1 MSWGENMGKHV
12 RYFTTV
18 KMSTPEIEKNQ
29 MMFATVALATVEN
42 STPEIFLRQKEL
54 VYKRTTTVTLCMC
67 T

>member
-1 MSWGENMGKHV
+1 MEKHV

-18 KMSTPEIEKNQ
+18 EMSTPEIEKNQ

-54 VYKRTTTVTLCMC
+54 VYKKITTVTLCMC

>member
-1 MSWGENMGKHV
+1 MEKHV
-12 RYFTTV
+12 RYFTTF

-29 MMFATVALATVEN
+29 MMFATVALATVAN

-54 VYKRTTTVTLCMC
+54 VYKKTTTVTLCMC